1 MYSSVVFPPL
11 LLPLLLSL
19 SLDPLKLLWLE
30 YSSMALFTLS
40 LDEERTIDILWKVY
54 RQTKDEVRNIPGSR
68 TRETY
73 GRGILL
79 DEALRR
85 E

>member
-1 MYSSVVFPPL
+1 
-11 LLPLLLSL
+11 
-19 SLDPLKLLWLE
+19 
-30 YSSMALFTLS
+30 MALSTLS

-54 RQTKDEVRNIPGSR
+54 KKTKDEVRNIPGSR
-68 TRETY
+68 MRETY

-79 DEALRR
+79 EEALRR

>member
-11 LLPLLLSL
+11 LLPLLLLL
-19 SLDPLKLLWLE
+19 SLDPLKQLRLE
-30 YSSMALFTLS
+30 YSSMVLSTLS
-40 LDEERTIDILWKVY
+40 LDEERTTDILWKVY
-54 RQTKDEVRNIPGSR
+54 KKTKDEVRNIPGSR

-73 GRGILL
+73 GRRILL
-79 DEALRR
+79 DEDLRR